1 MTILLIGIGAVHC
14 LVLLVLA
21 TELVIERRL
30 NAALADRNAVQAQAL
45 AMWRAKF
52 PGRRLMR
59 WDWHDGNCLPCLA
72 VCIFGG
78 IAGGVALAE
87 LLWWILP

>member
-45 AMWRAKF
+45 ARYH
-52 PGRRLMR
+52 RLDDVR
-59 WDWHDGNCLPCLA
+59 SR
-72 VCIFGG
+72 FE
-78 IAGGVALAE
+78 AE
-87 LLWWILP
+87 CG